1 MNQDSNCNY
10 KTINT
15 ALAACLRTQG
25 FQLLD
30 VEISNS
36 HSPAVFI
43 FEKDKLIYQT
53 EYLWQTGKA
62 EGNLC
67 DFFESYRLC
76 LRMVKVGKL

>member
-1 MNQDSNCNY
+1 LNVNSNSNY
-10 KTINT
+10 NTINT
-15 ALAACLRTQG
+15 ALAAFLRTRG

-30 VEISNS
+30 VMPNDGRA
-36 HSPAVFI
+36 PAVFVFDADPEI
-43 FEKDKLIYQT
+43 KKYEH
-53 EYLWQTGKA
+53 LWQIAKA